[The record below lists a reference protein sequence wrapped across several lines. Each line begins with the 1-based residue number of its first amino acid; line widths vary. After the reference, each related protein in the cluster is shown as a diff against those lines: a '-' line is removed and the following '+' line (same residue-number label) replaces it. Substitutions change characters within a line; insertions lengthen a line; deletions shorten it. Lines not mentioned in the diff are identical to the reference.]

1 MAAFNLT
8 AQINLQGPSNVKQV
22 VGDIRRQLSTIQT
35 DINLK
40 ISGASAKNVDSITKS
55 VQALN
60 TVLIEA
66 QTNANNLSSIMSNLA
81 GATGRISSGASTATK
96 GLSAISSS
104 ASAVTTNIKEAS
116 SEIAEFGRQSA
127 LAVRRFAAFS
137 APTAVIYGLGR
148 AFTSAFGEFVKFD
161 RQLIRLQQTTG
172 GFKEEING
180 ISSEITRLSTSLG
193 VSSADLVEVSVTLAQ
208 AGLSAAQTKTAL
220 EALAKTAL
228 SPSFDNL
235 KDTTE
240 GAIAAFRQFGLGAKD
255 LESALGS
262 INAVAAAFAVESS
275 DIIAAIQR
283 TGGVFASASRGVS
296 EGTDALNEFVAV
308 FTSVRA
314 TTRESAETIATG
326 LRTILTR
333 VQRGSTIDLLKE
345 YGVELR
351 DLEGKFVG
359 GYEAIKRLSEG
370 LSKIDPR
377 SAEFARISEE
387 LGGFRQINKV
397 IPLLQEFAVAQQALN
412 VAQKGQGSLTQNA
425 AQAQQSLAVQFSKTR
440 EEFEAFVRSLGES
453 KTFQNVINFGL
464 TLTRTLIQLAGAFQP
479 ILPYLA
485 IIGGLKGA
493 SAISQ
498 YATGFFGGLK
508 KSGPETTAQRSSGD
522 DLLSSL
528 LGKTKSRD
536 QADKDTTSKL
546 DSFLQD
552 NTNALEKA
560 TAAIISLETTI
571 NNKNGGTTP
580 SPTGFARGGY
590 VPGQGNRDT
599 VPAMLMPGEFVIRK
613 KAVEKLGAGNLDRM
627 NRHAGGGRIQKF
639 AFGGKVKDLAEYYKS
654 IPYAKGYEDLE
665 NQSIVDNSIFQ
676 EVLPNS
682 LSEEE
687 ILDWRG
693 DQAPRWKKFEK
704 LLANKYRNIGQ
715 PAAERFALLDF
726 PDSRSEAKFMNK
738 GQTYDDPDNLKG
750 NNEATIAAKNFLY
763 ENSLLSGQKNIKPR
777 ELSTRAIA
785 NKPVTTYWADPD
797 KFEKAGLFSGGGQ
810 IQKFMAGGVAE
821 LAKQKNKSVQDILLE
836 QVEALGKIGGI
847 KQALN
852 IPRGDR
858 ELNSLLLPAN
868 IRAGKNIERV
878 IEIVDR
884 ALEAKGLED
893 AAAQQAIAEATKFGL
908 VGLLPF
914 DYSKQFGPQDIAGR
928 STYITARGMSSNYKD
943 IIERMQAELADVDTK
958 YAQEIQMRDIFGTSG
973 PLVFDFDKT
982 LVDRSEQLM
991 RLPDGSINIE
1001 GFNDLDLVKRD
1012 LQNVTLTP
1020 LGEELKKRL
1029 ESGLISPNSVR
1040 VVSARPQS
1048 NAPLLS
1054 QALSRLGLNIPESR
1068 ITGTSGPE
1076 NKIDNV
1082 TEFETLIDDRLETI
1096 KQFNKAGRK
1105 AIPYAA
1111 LSGVEGPAVAAGQAA
1126 LEGATI
1132 EKILARLGAPLRPD
1146 AEPGRPIDYPDGL
1159 GIAARYFGIDSNM
1172 PTEVKRTI
1180 DGSSLERTRGEIER
1194 YYKEIGASAFKRG
1207 GKVDPLIEKYK
1218 GIIRSILPQ
1227 EMISSEGFLRTP
1239 QGTSESIEIVPPV
1252 SFLDHFLFNKP
1263 RERGAFYDGN
1273 LSYKVMRKN
1282 LEDAKSTISQED
1294 YKVLNDFINQNL
1306 AELGGRDI
1314 INLSGQ
1320 EFPAILAHETF
1331 HDIQG
1336 YLLDNYPQI
1345 YSKLLQEVENKKKDI
1360 EAWYSE
1366 PGSSRWTGY
1375 KLKHIFPKGLQD
1387 SAYPDVVGRQAQAA
1401 LFRDKRGMEPG
1412 LTEGFK
1418 KLREKSVLDLGRNE
1432 AIPILV
1438 SAAAENNATA
1448 QRILSEIFGSAGLNP
1463 DFYKSLPKFA
1473 VGGKVT
1479 KEQIMAEL
1487 KDQAAKLGTT
1497 LDPLTLE
1504 SMAERELVKRSSGK
1518 NFGTIGL
1525 WNEGTRISAA
1535 YLKGTG
1541 GGVGAVHADSIQASR
1556 KLFSVQSSGANE
1568 GYGPKLYDIVME
1580 AATANGGMLV
1590 SDRLSVSQ
1598 DAYGVWSKYFS
1609 DRPDV
1614 SKTPLTDPADW
1625 YTGERYFDK
1634 QAFGNSDPS
1643 TWPPYDNKA
1652 WILQTAYAKQP
1663 SLINSDL
1670 VKRFAK
1676 GGSTQDTVPALLTPG
1691 EFVINKKAA
1700 QKIGYGKLNKLNK
1713 ADKLQGYNK
1722 GGAVGLIQKF
1732 GVGGSPTP
1740 PALPRTREKFDLLVA
1755 SAGTSLDKLSEKI
1768 KDFIV
1773 STSLAYKQTV
1783 STRQQSTLAAVA
1795 VASDTKSPEAMAE
1808 VEKQVI
1814 GLFEA
1819 AGEKIDP
1826 EELNRIIQDIF
1837 GEIQKGSTIN
1847 EIKRNV
1853 GDFARV
1859 VSYTVSNAD
1868 GLAKGLEEANKRFGV
1883 LTAQMKPDL
1892 LDIRAEE
1899 SVRAGRFTRGNAREL
1914 QAASETASG
1923 RFAEYFGGNKF
1934 PGIDQLAQ
1942 VSPKLAQ
1949 GLGKLTE
1956 ATGGS
1961 IAVLGTLTAVLGN
1974 RLPALATNFDKLT
1987 GSSTSLSPAL
1997 AGFAKGLNLSGTSS
2011 IGLAKLAQEAGLG
2024 ARGTAAAAGVG
2035 AIAGAIKGFIEGADQ
2050 KELANSSAKIAESQQ
2065 KISDYLQQLAGTGLT
2080 PEVINDLQAGALE
2093 QLNKLQTEVGTVQE
2107 NLTGTLLTSF
2117 KNLASAA
2124 LDAATTFV
2132 TVAATLSLLKIA
2144 GAAAVGASRGG
2155 KISYLSTGG
2164 SPFKPKG
2171 TDTVP
2176 AMLTPGEFV
2185 VNKKATQQ
2193 NYGLLKSINDGT
2205 YKARGGVVYLKGG
2218 GRARSHDNIGDQFS
2232 MIIGDYFNELNT
2244 TFNPWAEEAVGNV
2257 DTLAVAIRN
2266 TSRAAAVTAA
2276 VCLTLAAA
2284 LSGTAAG
2291 AVPVGTLF
2299 TKIIPGFFASAYS
2312 TITSGAGPFFT
2323 QTLPGLFSSG
2333 WSTLTGIVSSG
2344 WSVIGP
2350 LFSTGI
2356 GKIVGKIGLLT
2367 AAATALRFAFSWLS
2381 GSSLSQKQ
2389 QSGISRQTE
2398 ILNATI
2404 NNAKAIEVK
2413 NIGTNDLARLINGA
2427 EGMNAQQQFGYYALK
2442 GPQATYAQRAALT
2455 SGAQQGKLS
2464 TQINQTETIDQFF
2477 NRLSEA
2483 EAVIARRIAAEAEME
2498 QIKQAAT
2505 ASLVEQFKAAGLSQE
2520 DAANQVSVALDPI
2533 KNFKTLD
2540 EALQAASKPGADPRI
2555 AEAIKNAI
2563 TRTGMAGKAIAQE
2576 QFNINTIQ
2584 KANAYTDYILATLEK
2599 FEQAIS
2605 RSADNIQEIDRQFSI
2620 DVGTRLGGGFQ
2631 QVKAD
2636 RSAVSILKNIRVATD
2651 EQINRAVDVSG
2662 SQMGMSQ
2669 ELKSYFEKQFKA
2681 QSVLENMLPKLLTD
2695 FTVKMQAQGEEQT
2708 SINDI
2713 VKEIR
2718 TGLEGAVGTDLASS
2732 VSKAVEQGL
2741 SVTKR
2746 GGGGYREMLKPGG
2759 LQTIIDNAIR
2769 GTAQTFIKSAE
2780 QSAQALDNLNALAS
2794 RYGKV
2799 LSDTTEIQIRSARM
2813 QLEGSINL
2821 KRALGEG
2828 VSLDELNKVFEDEIK
2843 SLTTSVSQGLP
2854 GTTNPVEIGR
2864 RLNQMDEQRKV
2875 LLARQAQAQG
2885 NIASDAGE
2893 ELFAVTKQLQEL
2905 DVAATNYN
2913 KALDGLATST
2923 ARASN
2928 ALSKIQ
2934 DLRQAQGGKQSAV
2947 FDFLKNLTNF
2957 DAQMQTIIS
2966 AGALARVETG
2976 TATAIDIE
2984 PALKALEMRLSVMTE
2999 DQKTEARKGFIQ
3011 QVQALEGIGPGLA
3024 RVLEFKLLKGA
3035 FDNTSPEMEAA
3046 VKAYKQSLSDADSAN
3061 KIIVDRL
3068 NSTIETF
3075 DQSLTNSVQAML
3087 DQADASAELQ
3097 RATQKRD
3104 ISTPE
3109 NKPENAPETPQNIQW
3124 QNDLL
3129 STLNKLNIVLE
3140 NLETNKPTNR
3150 TSTKSSSKSELDI
3163 PSKTD
3168 IATIMSQPKTPT
3180 SLESPKLEIL
3190 TPGGTISLNGNGI
3203 NFSGPIIV
3211 GGGIKDSAGL
3221 SIPTRK
3227 SPEPQSPPT
3236 PITTPTVPKMPSLEV
3251 SGPLGSKVEVKADGN
3266 LNFTGPVSFEPTPG
3280 VKINFGGKEPVSKKY
3295 GGMIYASNG
3304 QYINFQPKG
3313 TDTVPAMLTPGE
3325 FVVNRKATQKN
3336 LGLLQSINNGGK
3348 GYSSGG
3354 VIYRAE
3360 GSQGPESMNM
3370 KRPKTEYEMMAE
3382 NKPHLKKWLDPDGNI
3397 KEQFIRSN
3405 PFFNFNGWLFS
3416 NEGPAGGMG
3425 RIDMMKFFGAGKNNV
3440 DGQALLFSI
3449 MNGESD
3455 LKSWYGGF
3463 VKNIKSKIDQAEPTG
3478 DRNDIGFQFR
3488 PSVIEEGIDK
3498 ALLYRY
3504 LYENNGR
3511 IRSGY
3516 EGPPDPLQFN
3526 DPKYKSTQGVVP
3538 LDKGGGALEAASISL
3553 ARNGIP
3559 MLVGMAAAGAL
3570 APFTGG
3576 LSLLAAPI
3584 IMGVTGAL
3592 THELI
3597 NQIETSQGLKDYFDR
3612 TVAQNPEAAMAGAAL
3627 PMAVA
3632 TAYGVNQA
3640 GGISNMISGE
3650 ISDRLI
3656 AGAAGASAD
3665 FATQATLNGLYGR
3678 DLNDINYTQIA
3689 TSALMGMLTGAS
3701 DAKHFK
3707 EEAIPTLR
3715 RGAGQ
3720 FVGEL
3725 ASFRGN
3731 EYLANK
3737 AAKLLITEQE
3747 MALFKADGD
3756 AFSFVIGNKQ
3766 DQWLADLVGTDKP
3779 PILSNFTLGL
3789 NNDGTARSGVPAGV
3803 SPRKGLPGYSA
3814 AKADPKG
3821 GGHGGPAMYLTQDT
3835 MDNLE
3840 YARRNFAAKLKSG
3853 YPPGAAMKQLSML
3866 RGRFTPEFLKE
3877 VENASTLFKGQAISE
3892 DVRIKMNEAL
3902 IKAGVKPIEPGRTLE
3917 DSINYYADNMGSN
3930 AASWTKFVKVTKQE
3944 ASDIQPIGRQGQHDL
3959 AIHDPKAF
3967 GSMQAET
3974 LKESFA
3980 GLQAHVNAAQVAAEA
3995 GIIESVTE
4003 QADHYLATLDPNKEK
4018 KNAQHRQRGGLIYAS
4033 NGSLINFQSRGT
4045 DTVPAMLTP
4054 GEFVVN
4060 RKATQQNLPLLK
4072 SINSNRY
4079 QRGGLVSYL
4088 QDGGM
4093 ANSSGGVS
4101 NIVLDSKD
4109 FTDATNMFNS
4119 TVGELKSIIDSYSQS
4134 SDGLS
4139 NALKNIG
4146 SIVDAA
4152 RGFSVSAVSIRA
4164 ATDEFGNAISRFT
4177 SSVTTLANSIAAMPT
4192 SIGLQITGS
4201 IPVNVSIE
4209 VEGGQFTNE
4218 LQNMQ
4223 DTIYQEITNAI
4234 KDATNGNLQ
4243 IQLQAQRK

>member
-161 RQLIRLQQTTG
+161 RQLVRLQQTTG
-172 GFKEEING
+172 GFKEEINA
-180 ISSEITRLSTSLG
+180 ISNEITRLSTSLG
-193 VSSADLVEVSVTLAQ
+193 VSSSDLLEVSVTLAQ

-240 GAIAAFRQFGLGAKD
+240 GAIAAFRQFGLGVED
-255 LESALGS
+255 LDAALSS
-262 INAVAAAFAVESS
+262 INAVAASFAVESS

-326 LRTILTR
+326 LRTIFTR
-333 VQRGSTIDLLKE
+333 IQRASTIDLLKE

-351 DLEGKFVG
+351 NLEGKFVG
-359 GYEAIKRLSEG
+359 PYEAVRRLSEG
-370 LSKIDPR
+370 LSRIDPR
-377 SAEFARISEE
+377 SAEFAKISEE
-387 LGGFRQINKV
+387 LGGFRQIGKV
-397 IPLLQEFAVAQQALN
+397 LPLLQEFATTQQALAI
-412 VAQKGQGSLTQNA
+412 AQKGQGSLTQNA
-425 AQAQQSLAVQFSKTR
+425 VQAQQSLAVQFSKTR

-453 KTFQNVINFGL
+453 RTFQNVINFGL

-498 YATGFFGGLK
+498 YATGFFGGIK
-508 KSGPETTAQRSSGD
+508 KGANETSTQRSSGD

-528 LGKTKSRD
+528 LGKTKNRE
-536 QADKDTTSKL
+536 QADKDTTGKL

-560 TAAIISLETTI
+560 TAAIISLENSI
-571 NNKNGGTTP
+571 NNKNSSGGTG

-590 VPGQGNRDT
+590 VPGSGNRDT

-613 KAVEKLGAGNLDRM
+613 KAVEKLGAGNLNRM
-627 NRHAGGGRIQKF
+627 NQYASGGRIQKF
-639 AFGGKVKDLAEYYKS
+639 ALGGHVQRFENGGKTKKVSGD
-654 IPYAKGYEDLE
+654 
-665 NQSIVDNSIFQ
+665 IVDIANDYPSLRLIYDAGGFKTD
-676 EVLPNS
+676 PNNPDSPTYSSDSYRNLTIERES
-682 LSEEE
+682 LRADTATYTARANELFNKAITQYKDS
-687 ILDWRG
+687 
-693 DQAPRWKKFEK
+693 KNEK
-704 LLANKYRNIGQ
+704 LANKIIQDGTKGLYSGFKKQTYEKALSNPSANMINPIQGALAELSSSRTYRNSNLQKLPDIFGADFSINGSDKDFMEIKAKQ
-715 PAAERFALLDF
+715 DITNDNELIAKALIAHGSLRH
-726 PDSRSEAKFMNK
+726 STKGINRQNLEEYGYKNK
-738 GQTYDDPDNLKG
+738 NYDVIDNLSILLRSTNPQEFFVGGRVESLAQSKG
-750 NNEATIAAKNFLY
+750 
-763 ENSLLSGQKNIKPR
+763 
-777 ELSTRAIA
+777 
-785 NKPVTTYWADPD
+785 
-797 KFEKAGLFSGGGQ
+797 
-810 IQKFMAGGVAE
+810 
-821 LAKQKNKSVQDILLE
+821 KSVQEILLE
-836 QVEALGKIGGI
+836 QVEALGKAGGV
-847 KQALN
+847 KKALG
-852 IPRGDR
+852 IPNGDR
-858 ELNSLLLPAN
+858 ELNSLLLPSN
-868 IRAGKNIERV
+868 IRSGKNIERAIEV
-878 IEIVDR
+878 IDR
-884 ALEAKGLED
+884 ALEAKGIQD

-914 DYSKQFGPQDIAGR
+914 DYSKQFGPEDIGGR
-928 STYITARGMSSNYKD
+928 STYITARGVSSNYQD
-943 IIERMQAELADVDTK
+943 IIERMQQELSNVDTK
-958 YAQEIQMRDIFGTSG
+958 YAQELQMRKIFSTSG
-973 PLVFDFDKT
+973 PLVFDFDET
-982 LVDRSEQLM
+982 LVDRSEDLM
-991 RLPDGSINIE
+991 RLPNGKINIE
-1001 GFNDLDLVKRD
+1001 GFNDLDLVQRD
-1012 LQNVTLTP
+1012 LQNISLTP
-1020 LGEELKKRL
+1020 LGQELKNRL
-1029 ESGLISPNSVR
+1029 DNGQLSLDNIR

-1054 QALSRLGLNIPESR
+1054 QALSRLGLNIPESK

-1076 NKIDNV
+1076 HKINNV
-1082 TEFETLIDDRLETI
+1082 TELETLIDDRLATVQ
-1096 KQFNKAGRK
+1096 QFHKAGRK
-1105 AIPYAA
+1105 AIPYAQ
-1111 LSGVEGPAVAAGQAA
+1111 LTSMSGPAVAAGQAA

-1132 EKILARLGAPLRPD
+1132 EKILGRLGAPLRPD

-1159 GIAARYFGIDSNM
+1159 GLAAQYFGIDPNM

-1180 DGSSLERTRGEIER
+1180 DGSSLARTRGEIER
-1194 YYKEIGASAFKRG
+1194 YYKEIGASTFKSG

-1218 GIIRSILPQ
+1218 GIIRSVLPK
-1227 EMISSEGFLRTP
+1227 EMISPEGFLRTP
-1239 QGTSESIEIVPPV
+1239 QGTSESIDIVPPV
-1252 SFLDHFLFNKP
+1252 GFLDYFLFNKP

-1273 LSYKVMRKN
+1273 LSYKIMRKN

-1294 YKVLNDFINQNL
+1294 YKVLDDFINQNL
-1306 AELGGRDI
+1306 ESLGSRDV

-1345 YSKLLQEVENKKKDI
+1345 YSKLLQGVESKKKDI
-1360 EAWYSE
+1360 EAWYGE
-1366 PGSSRWTGY
+1366 PGSSKWTGY

-1387 SAYPDVVGRQAQAA
+1387 AAYADVVGREAQKA
-1401 LFRDKRGMEPG
+1401 LFTDKRGMWPG
-1412 LTEGFK
+1412 LTEGFQ

-1432 AIPILV
+1432 AIPMLM
-1438 SAAAENNATA
+1438 SAAAENNTTA
-1448 QRILSEIFGSAGLNP
+1448 QKILSEIFGSAGLNP
-1463 DFYKSLPKFA
+1463 DFYKSMPKFA
-1473 VGGKVT
+1473 VGGEV
-1479 KEQIMAEL
+1479 
-1487 KDQAAKLGTT
+1487 D
-1497 LDPLTLE
+1497 
-1504 SMAERELVKRSSGK
+1504 K

-1525 WNEGTRISAA
+1525 WNEGSRISAS

-1541 GGVGAVHADSIQASR
+1541 QGVGAVHADSIQASR
-1556 KLFSVQSSGANE
+1556 KLFSVQSSGANQ
-1568 GYGPKLYDIVME
+1568 GYGPKLYDVVME

-1609 DRPDV
+1609 SRPDV
-1614 SKTPLTDPADW
+1614 SKTPLSPEDW
-1625 YTGERYFDK
+1625 YTGERYFDTK
-1634 QAFGNSDPS
+1634 AFGSKDPS
-1643 TWPPYDNKA
+1643 TWPPYSDPA
-1652 WILQTAYAKQP
+1652 WILQTAYSKQP

-1676 GGSTQDTVPALLTPG
+1676 GGSAQDTVPALLTPG

-1700 QKIGYGKLNKLNK
+1700 QKIGYGKLHKLNK

-1732 GVGGSPTP
+1732 AAGGSPQP
-1740 PALPRTREKFDLLVA
+1740 PPLPRTRDKFDLLAA

-1795 VASDTKSPEAMAE
+1795 VASDTRSPEAMAE

-1942 VSPKLAQ
+1942 VAPKLAQ
-1949 GLGKLTE
+1949 NMGKVTE
-1956 ATGGS
+1956 ALGGS
-1961 IAVLGTLTAVLGN
+1961 IAVLGTFTTILGN
-1974 RLPALATNFDKLT
+1974 RLPGLAENFDKLIGT
-1987 GSSTSLSPAL
+1987 SSSLSPTL
-1997 AGFAKGLNLSGTSS
+1997 AGLAKGLNLSGTSS
-2011 IGLAKLAQEAGLG
+2011 IGLAKLSQEAGFG
-2024 ARGTAAAAGVG
+2024 ARGTAVAATVG
-2035 AIAGAIKGFIEGADQ
+2035 AVTGAIKGFIEGADQ
-2050 KELANSSAKIAESQQ
+2050 KALANSSAKIAESQQ

-2093 QLNKLQTEVGTVQE
+2093 ELNKLQAQVGTVQE
-2107 NLTGTLLTSF
+2107 NLTGTLTTSF

-2132 TVAATLSLLKIA
+2132 TVAATLSLVKIA
-2144 GAAAVGASRGG
+2144 GSAVGAFRGG
-2155 KISYLSTGG
+2155 KISYLSAGG
-2164 SPFKPKG
+2164 SPFKPRG

-2193 NYGLLKSINDGT
+2193 NYGLLKSINDGN
-2205 YKARGGVVYLKGG
+2205 YKARGGVVYAASGKWITSDKEAGRSSTGYTGTLSDFYNPFDADFYKKSNDATEAILKFG
-2218 GRARSHDNIGDQFS
+2218 GR
-2232 MIIGDYFNELNT
+2232 
-2244 TFNPWAEEAVGNV
+2244 
-2257 DTLAVAIRN
+2257 LAVVTAII
-2266 TSRAAAVTAA
+2266 SGAAAAVIGLGPT
-2276 VCLTLAAA
+2276 
-2284 LSGTAAG
+2284 
-2291 AVPVGTLF
+2291 VGVFF
-2299 TKIIPGFFASAYS
+2299 TKTIPGFFTSSFS
-2312 TITSGAGPFFT
+2312 TISSTVGPFFT

-2333 WSTLTGIVSSG
+2333 WSTISGIVSSG
-2344 WSVIGP
+2344 WSIIAP
-2350 LFSTGI
+2350 LFKTGI
-2356 GKIVGKIGLLT
+2356 GKMIATTLGLSAVISGLKG
-2367 AAATALRFAFSWLS
+2367 LFSFFS
-2381 GSSLSQKQ
+2381 SSSLSQKQ
-2389 QSGISRQTE
+2389 QGGITRQTD

-2413 NIGTNDLARLINGA
+2413 NIGTNDLARLIQGA
-2427 EGMNAQQQFGYYALK
+2427 EGMTAQQQFGYYALK

-2455 SGAQQGKLS
+2455 TGAQQGKIS

-2505 ASLVEQFKAAGLSQE
+2505 SSLVEQFKAAGMDQAE
-2520 DAANQVSVALDPI
+2520 VANQVSVALDPI

-2620 DVGTRLGGGFQ
+2620 DVGTKLGGGFQ

-2681 QSVLENMLPKLLTD
+2681 QAVLENMLPKLLTD

-2718 TGLEGAVGTDLASS
+2718 TGLEGAVGTDLAQS

-2759 LQTIIDNAIR
+2759 LQNIIDNAIR
-2769 GTAQTFIKSAE
+2769 GTGQTFIRSAE

-2828 VSLDELNKVFEDEIK
+2828 VSLDQLNKVFEDEIK

-2854 GTTNPVEIGR
+2854 GTTNPVEIGQ

-2905 DVAATNYN
+2905 DTSAANYA

-2976 TATAIDIE
+2976 TATAMDIE
-2984 PALKALEMRLSVMTE
+2984 PALKALEMRISVMTE

-3011 QVQALEGIGPGLA
+3011 QVQALEGIGPALA

-3075 DQSLTNSVQAML
+3075 DKSLTNSVQAML
-3087 DQADASAELQ
+3087 DQADASAELE
-3097 RATQKRD
+3097 RATQQRN
-3104 ISTPE
+3104 ISGPE
-3109 NKPENAPETPQNIQW
+3109 NKTPNAPETPQNEQW

-3140 NLETNKPTNR
+3140 NLKNNPT
-3150 TSTKSSSKSELDI
+3150 
-3163 PSKTD
+3163 
-3168 IATIMSQPKTPT
+3168 A
-3180 SLESPKLEIL
+3180 
-3190 TPGGTISLNGNGI
+3190 
-3203 NFSGPIIV
+3203 
-3211 GGGIKDSAGL
+3211 
-3221 SIPTRK
+3221 
-3227 SPEPQSPPT
+3227 
-3236 PITTPTVPKMPSLEV
+3236 
-3251 SGPLGSKVEVKADGN
+3251 
-3266 LNFTGPVSFEPTPG
+3266 PVA
-3280 VKINFGGKEPVSKKY
+3280 KKH

-3360 GSQGPESMNM
+3360 GSQGPESMNI
-3370 KRPKTEYEMMAE
+3370 KRPKTDYEMMAE

-3397 KEQFIRSN
+3397 KEQFIRGN

-3463 VKNIKSKIDQAEPTG
+3463 VKNTKSKIDQAEPTG

-3553 ARNGIP
+3553 ARHGIP
-3559 MLVGMAAAGAL
+3559 MLVGMAASGVL

-3584 IMGVTGAL
+3584 IMGVTSAL

-3632 TAYGVNQA
+3632 TAYGINQA

-3656 AGAAGASAD
+3656 AGAAAGSAD

-3701 DAKHFK
+3701 DAKRFK

-3725 ASFRGN
+3725 ASVGGN
-3731 EYLANK
+3731 KYLADK
-3737 AAKLLITEQE
+3737 AAKLLITERE

-3756 AFSFVIGNKQ
+3756 AFSLVAGNKE
-3766 DQWLADLVGTDKP
+3766 DKWLADLVATTDP
-3779 PILSNFTLGL
+3779 PILANRTLGL
-3789 NNDGTARSGVPAGV
+3789 NNDGTARAGITAGV
-3803 SPRKGLPGYSA
+3803 SPREGRPGYSA

-3821 GGHGGPAMYLTQDT
+3821 GGHGGPAGYFTQDVI
-3835 MDNLE
+3835 DNLE
-3840 YARRNFAAKLKSG
+3840 YARREFSSKLQAG
-3853 YPPGAAMKQLSML
+3853 YPPGAAMKKLSIL

-3877 VENASTLFKGQAISE
+3877 VENAPTLFKGSAISE
-3892 DVRIKMNEAL
+3892 DVRIKMNDAL
-3902 IKAGVKPIEPGRTLE
+3902 TKAGVKPIEPGRTLE
-3917 DSINYYADNMGSN
+3917 DSINYFADNMGTN
-3930 AASWTKFVKVTKQE
+3930 AASWTKFIPVTKQE
-3944 ASDIQPIGRQGQHDL
+3944 AIDIQSIGRQGQFDL

-3974 LKESFA
+3974 LKQSFA

-4119 TVGELKSIIDSYSQS
+4119 TVGELKSIIDSYVQS
-4134 SDGLS
+4134 SNGLS
-4139 NALKNIG
+4139 NALQNIG

-4164 ATDEFGNAISRFT
+4164 ATDEFGNAVSRFT
-4177 SSVTTLANSIAAMPT
+4177 SSVTTLASSIAAMPT

-4209 VEGGQFTNE
+4209 VEGGQFTSE

-4223 DTIYQEITNAI
+4223 DTIYREITNAI